1 MSEGSINNR
10 LSTDLSTQIRG
21 AGRANAVNG
30 VSGNSAP
37 VKQEKGPQI
46 SGNGTAAVSSG
57 TPQVEIG
64 RLFAQGNITS
74 PNNFYTGKSSNITG
88 HPTIDAQMEVLLPEH
103 PNSKTPAA
111 YQALEALANSAS
123 TSDSPAVVRFNGAN
137 AVLPLNGANAKF
149 GELVRYASS
158 RLGGSPTTA
167 DSIKLFH
174 ESSD

>member
-1 MSEGSINNR
+1 MSEGSINNNR
-10 LSTDLSTQIRG
+10 LSTDLSTQIGG
-21 AGRANAVNG
+21 AKRVQT
-30 VSGNSAP
+30 SGDSAP
-37 VKQEKGPQI
+37 VYSEKGVEVKGDGSTIVGKGVSQ
-46 SGNGTAAVSSG
+46 AA
-57 TPQVEIG
+57 IG
-64 RLFAQGNITS
+64 ELFAKGNITS